1 MDEGTKTVE
10 MIRNIMIDLNLPDV
24 TYPTPLYNDNRGS
37 VDWSRGASLSKRLR
51 HMNIREVGVRD
62 SIRLKST
69 TVHHIPGAH
78 NVADIFTKEH
88 KSSTL
93 FASLAAQLIFPRFN
107 SLRSDEPE
115 LTSEDPVPGGS
126 TDRIAS
132 FANRGRIKGGVISNV
147 DSPAHA
153 ALRNTWSRH
162 IRASM

>member
-10 MIRNIMIDLNLPDV
+10 MMRNIMIDLNLPDV
-24 TYPTPLYNDNRGS
+24 DYPTPLYNDNRGS

-93 FASLAAQLIFPRFN
+93 FASLAAQNGMMFWDPTTSRFSISADFP
-107 SLRSDEPE
+107 L
-115 LTSEDPVPGGS
+115 DPDRGLGDPFPG
-126 TDRIAS
+126 IHYE
-132 FANRGRIKGGVISNV
+132 GGM
-147 DSPAHA
+147 
-153 ALRNTWSRH
+153 ALS
-162 IRASM
+162 ILSGDMQYAEF